1 MNDKNK
7 SELAFFAKILA
18 LAVWGIISI
27 ITFAGVLNYCPEP
40 FVKWCAG
47 IVLVMNGIIIW
58 RYVRRLVKEH
68 EESKPQTGGGSAVE
82 TGKPAREKDK
92 LNAE

>member
-18 LAVWGIISI
+18 LAVWGLISI

-47 IVLVMNGIIIW
+47 IVLVMNGVIIW
-58 RYVRRLVKEH
+58 RYARRLVKEH
-68 EESKPQTGGGSAVE
+68 DEVKTQAGGGVAE
-82 TGKPAREKDK
+82 QPGKAKDKDK

>member
-1 MNDKNK
+1 MNEKNK

-18 LAVWGIISI
+18 LAVWGLISI
-27 ITFAGVLNYCPEP
+27 ITFAGVLNYCPES

-58 RYVRRLVKEH
+58 RYARRLVKEH
-68 EESKPQTGGGSAVE
+68 DEVKAQTGGGMAE
-82 TGKPAREKDK
+82 QPGKPAKEKET
-92 LNAE
+92 LNEK